1 MKASTPIVPFAAA
14 LCLIACEKS
23 PEAPPQTQGVPPAS
37 QTPAQ
42 PEWQRALEP
51 TYDAAIEV
59 ISEDPPKYAATWTAT
74 VNTGGWTMTTESVL
88 VEPPSFGDGMVA
100 RVYVILEEPGP
111 GETVTQAL
119 ETLTGRHETDLPIT
133 QIEFSVKRTVRG
145 DTSPWAPLYS
155 VVKNVG

>member
-1 MKASTPIVPFAAA
+1 MKAASSVLLLAAA
-14 LCLIACEKS
+14 LTLIACEKEPAAS
-23 PEAPPQTQGVPPAS
+23 PAPATP
-37 QTPAQ
+37 QTPAA
-42 PEWQRALEP
+42 PEWQRAPEP

-59 ISEDPPKYAATWTAT
+59 ISEDPPKYAATWSAT
-74 VNTGGWTMTTESVL
+74 VSTGGWTMTTESVL

-100 RVYVILEEPGP
+100 RVSVILEEPGP

-119 ETLTGRHETDLPIT
+119 ETLTGRHEADQPIT

-145 DTSPWAPLYS
+145 DTSPWAPLYK